1 MDSEQT
7 KQHRADSVAMATG
20 KEAIVA
26 VIGIM
31 SDLLVSFLSSFNSTM
46 TEFFSD
52 MKAVL
57 ESLIVKETP
66 MTEQK
71 SLPMG
76 QPDVPN
82 QGTLALEPEIFEKDQ
97 QSDSTKQSIT
107 NLISQ
112 SSEHDQEAVGKIHV
126 LSGITND
133 LKLDHKKDH
142 AVKQHLAKIVHGLMR
157 ERTQM
162 RSYPRHRTDIID
174 LIILFGINSNLTQGQ
189 TSNTMHAICASKR
202 SYPHGLYC

>member
-1 MDSEQT
+1 M
-7 KQHRADSVAMATG
+7 
-20 KEAIVA
+20 
-26 VIGIM
+26 
-31 SDLLVSFLSSFNSTM
+31 
-46 TEFFSD
+46 
-52 MKAVL
+52 
-57 ESLIVKETP
+57 
-66 MTEQK
+66 
-71 SLPMG
+71 
-76 QPDVPN
+76 
-82 QGTLALEPEIFEKDQ
+82 
-97 QSDSTKQSIT
+97 
-107 NLISQ
+107 
-112 SSEHDQEAVGKIHV
+112 

-202 SYPHGLYC
+202 SYPHGPYC

>member
-7 KQHRADSVAMATG
+7 KQHKADSVAMATG

-31 SDLLVSFLSSFNSTM
+31 SDLLVSSLSSLNSTM

-71 SLPMG
+71 SLPM
-76 QPDVPN
+76 
-82 QGTLALEPEIFEKDQ
+82 
-97 QSDSTKQSIT
+97 
-107 NLISQ
+107 
-112 SSEHDQEAVGKIHV
+112 EHDQEAVGKIHV

-162 RSYPRHRTDIID
+162 RS
-174 LIILFGINSNLTQGQ
+174 
-189 TSNTMHAICASKR
+189 
-202 SYPHGLYC
+202 

>member
-7 KQHRADSVAMATG
+7 KQHKADSVTMATG

-31 SDLLVSFLSSFNSTM
+31 SDLLVSSLSSLNSTM

-71 SLPMG
+71 SLTMG
-76 QPDVPN
+76 QPDVPY

-112 SSEHDQEAVGKIHV
+112 S
-126 LSGITND
+126 
-133 LKLDHKKDH
+133 
-142 AVKQHLAKIVHGLMR
+142 
-157 ERTQM
+157 
-162 RSYPRHRTDIID
+162 
-174 LIILFGINSNLTQGQ
+174 
-189 TSNTMHAICASKR
+189 
-202 SYPHGLYC
+202 

>member
-7 KQHRADSVAMATG
+7 KQHKADSVAMATG

-31 SDLLVSFLSSFNSTM
+31 SDLLVSSLSSLNSTM

-52 MKAVL
+52 MKVVL

-76 QPDVPN
+76 QPDVPY

-112 SSEHDQEAVGKIHV
+112 S
-126 LSGITND
+126 
-133 LKLDHKKDH
+133 
-142 AVKQHLAKIVHGLMR
+142 
-157 ERTQM
+157 
-162 RSYPRHRTDIID
+162 
-174 LIILFGINSNLTQGQ
+174 
-189 TSNTMHAICASKR
+189 
-202 SYPHGLYC
+202 